1 MGESYS
7 MVIQHMM
14 VLSDPIITLLIN
26 HNVRLLKMFDFFFF
40 ERKMFELYITETQL
54 TWFMKQNSTNKLSS

>member
-1 MGESYS
+1 